1 MCVITFLRI
10 NNKYTALFRY
20 LTESKLQQSRR
31 NKRRGEGAEEE
42 EENLKKEREKIKKT
56 KRLRKQ

>member
-42 EENLKKEREKIKKT
+42 EENLKKR
-56 KRLRKQ
+56 RMN